1 MNNSAKASKSKTLIV
16 PMIIIAV
23 MFAVLGFAVGVN
35 SFFVPFVQDAFNIS
49 KTMSYLVMT
58 ATFSAFVVFGVP
70 SGMIIRK
77 VGYKGGMVVAFLL
90 MAIGFGLVGPA
101 ASLVSFPLFLV
112 ALFINGMGQT
122 VLNGA
127 VNPYI
132 TILGPEDGAAKR
144 ISVMGISN
152 KLSLAGA
159 SLLLAV
165 FMDLTDVNIADSITP
180 FYVIA
185 GVLVVMGI
193 LSYFAPLPDVKAAG
207 EDDDDTRS
215 ETSHSSSSKTSIFQ
229 FPHLLLGSIALF
241 MYVGVEVI
249 ALGSINDFA
258 KFLELPSPENYVWF
272 TSVAMVIGYIIGVL
286 FIPKVISQSVAL
298 KICAILGVMITL
310 SIVFVPVEI
319 SIYMVALL
327 GFANSLMWPAIWPLA
342 IADLGKF
349 TKMGSS
355 ILVMGIVG
363 GAVLPLIFGFIAET
377 FTHQTGYWVA
387 LPSYLFIL
395 YFALY
400 GHKIRKGE

>member
-1 MNNSAKASKSKTLIV
+1 MSNTSQTTKPKTLVV
-16 PMIIIAV
+16 PMIIIAA

-70 SGMIIRK
+70 SGMIIKK

-90 MAIGFGLVGPA
+90 MALGFGLVAPA

-132 TILGPEDGAAKR
+132 TILGPEEGAAKR
-144 ISVMGISN
+144 ISIMGISN

-165 FMDLTDVNIADSITP
+165 FLDLTNVNIKDTITP
-180 FYVIA
+180 FYIIA
-185 GVLVVMGI
+185 GILVVIGI

-207 EDDDDTRS
+207 EEDDS
-215 ETSHSSSSKTSIFQ
+215 TSDAKQGSKTKTSIFQ
-229 FPHLLLGSIALF
+229 YPHLLLGAIALF
-241 MYVGVEVI
+241 LYVGVEVI

-258 KFLELPSPENYVWF
+258 KYLELPSPENYVWY
-272 TSVAMVIGYIIGVL
+272 TSFAMVFGYILGVL
-286 FIPKVISQSVAL
+286 LIPKVISQSTAL
-298 KICAILGVMITL
+298 KICAIIGVAITL
-310 SIVFVPVEI
+310 LVVLVPVNI

-342 IADLGKF
+342 IADLGKY

-355 ILVMGIVG
+355 ILVMGVVG
-363 GAVLPLIFGFIAET
+363 GAILPLIFGFIAET
-377 FTHQTGYWVA
+377 TTHQTGYWIA

-400 GHKIRKGE
+400 GYKIRKAK